1 MTKPIAEM
9 DMAEFE
15 RYVDEGGDVSALF
28 QAPAAEILHP
38 VRNDEQRV
46 VNATLPAWLVELMD
60 DEASRRGISR
70 KAVINNWLVDRAD
83 QEIERRKTA

>member
-9 DMAEFE
+9 NMVEFE
-15 RYVDEGGDVSALF
+15 RYVDGGGDVSDLF
-28 QAPAAEILHP
+28 TGPAAEVLHP
-38 VRNDEQRV
+38 IRNDEQRT
-46 VNATLPAWLVELMD
+46 VNTTLPAWLVELMD
-60 DEASRRGISR
+60 DEARRRGISR

>member
-9 DMAEFE
+9 DMAKFE

-28 QAPAAEILHP
+28 QTPEAEILRP

-46 VNATLPAWLVELMD
+46 VNTTLPAWLVELMD